1 MTRLLRSTFAGMSA
15 IWIREIRGRM
25 RGRRAFVF
33 LTFYLAVLGSLIW
46 VGLRAATGIPLGA
59 LESVSVGRGIF
70 ASIVM
75 IETLIVLVLAPAYT
89 APSISQE
96 REKQTYDLLAVTPV
110 SALAIVVGKLLSCLS
125 FVAMIVAASIPLASL
140 AFLFGG
146 VDVIDLLLA
155 YGVILAVAVGAGAVG
170 VASSAMF
177 GRTQPATVAAFVA
190 VAIAAG
196 GSTATWVTLATRAA
210 EENAPPPPQELLFP
224 NPFVAQADL
233 LCAATGDACLFTEM
247 RQRPAPAIVGP
258 APGFGDAGAPMP
270 AGGVMMIDAP
280 VPVAAGSRWPW
291 SIAAWLAL
299 GLGGVV
305 VATRAIGPTRRRIR
319 TPRTLMRRAA
329 RHAEQ

>member
-1 MTRLLRSTFAGMSA
+1 MTPLQRPSLSGLSA

-33 LTFYLAVLGSLIW
+33 LTFYLAVLGSLVWIG
-46 VGLRAATGIPLGA
+46 VRAAANVPLGA

-75 IETLIVLVLAPAYT
+75 IETLVVLILAPAYT

-110 SALAIVVGKLLSCLS
+110 SSLSIVAGKLLSSLS
-125 FVAMIVAASIPLASL
+125 FVAIIVAASIPLASL

-146 VDVIDLLLA
+146 VDAIDLILA
-155 YGVILAVAVGAGAVG
+155 YVVILTVALGAGAIG

-177 GRTQPATVAAFVA
+177 GRTQPATVAALVA

-196 GSTATWVTLATRAA
+196 GSTAAWITLSARAA
-210 EENAPPPPQELLFP
+210 PEGSPPPPQAFLYP

-233 LCAATGDACLFTEM
+233 LCAATGGACLFTEM
-247 RQRPAPAIVGP
+247 QTVAPPAQAIGP
-258 APGFGDAGAPMP
+258 DGAPMP
-270 AGGVMMIDAP
+270 APRGAMVVDAA

-291 SIAAWLAL
+291 SVVWWLGVAVGATLVAARTMSPVHGSLPRP
-299 GLGGVV
+299 GTVGG
-305 VATRAIGPTRRRIR
+305 
-319 TPRTLMRRAA
+319 RRA
-329 RHAEQ
+329 RTEE